1 MENSSTGKYQSM
13 GEELKGNVKTRDEV
27 QALTGFFTL
36 IYANIMYGNMDIR
49 GFESTVFKMKL
60 QKQ

>member
-1 MENSSTGKYQSM
+1 M

-60 QKQ
+60 